1 MKPKP
6 LTYTI
11 KQIDQLRAVSHPMR
25 VAILEQVA
33 HEALTVT
40 AIAQAIKSP
49 VNRAYY
55 HVVELERAKVI
66 SAVRRRKR
74 ANLVEK
80 LYQAVAPNIR
90 VDEKL
95 FHRGGAAGLDL
106 FHETIRS
113 VLDASADDLRG
124 MADGGTIGPET
135 LERTIRA
142 FVRLRLRPRD
152 LDELQRR
159 LRELIDDFKGRD
171 RADATSRAALTV
183 VFCPYPD
190 AAPEGA
196 APLATRS
203 RKKKS

>member
-1 MKPKP
+1 MTKP

-11 KQIDQLRAVSHPMR
+11 KQLDQLRAVSHPMR
-25 VAILEQVA
+25 VAILEQIA
-33 HEALTVT
+33 NQPLTVT
-40 AIAQAIKSP
+40 AIAQAIKTP

-55 HVVELERAKVI
+55 HVIELERAKVI
-66 SAVRRRKR
+66 RAVRTRKR

-113 VLDASADDLRG
+113 VLDASADDLRR
-124 MADGGTIGPET
+124 MADRGPIGPDT

-142 FVRLRLRPRD
+142 FVQLRLRPRD
-152 LDELQRR
+152 LEELHGR
-159 LRELIDDFKGRD
+159 LRDLIDEFKGRD

-190 AAPEGA
+190 ATPTTPAPTTKRTG
-196 APLATRS
+196 
-203 RKKKS
+203 KKKT